1 MQTCTAS
8 ALKTLLGNA
17 SISPPS
23 LVRTATKLMPP
34 DLQTLDFAD
43 FVTLVF
49 DHPAYMGIDMELDD
63 HRADRVSEQRQ
74 PRRYLSVDWS
84 STDLPT
90 NPLHTLALTT
100 ELFEHPEILLGRF
113 TPRQIE
119 QGFMLIAVTRALFV
133 DPIWDSSLP
142 WRPRERLLRATVPL
156 YERLF
161 DVELAIEHIPFMLWD
176 YLLGDRYAE
185 RAVDSQ
191 ASDDDEPFHEVIA
204 EILQQLL
211 RLNGPWSVMGA
222 LHGAHHLNHP
232 RALGAVKEWL
242 SNPANGDQQSR
253 EYAKQVSTGE
263 AI

>member
-1 MQTCTAS
+1 
-8 ALKTLLGNA
+8 
-17 SISPPS
+17 
-23 LVRTATKLMPP
+23 MPP
-34 DLQTLDFAD
+34 DLQTPGFAD

-49 DHPAYMGIDMELDD
+49 DHPAYMGVDTELDGD
-63 HRADRVSEQRQ
+63 RADRVIEQRQ
-74 PRRYLSVDWS
+74 PTRYLVVDLS
-84 STDLPT
+84 LTDLPT

-119 QGFMLIAVTRALFV
+119 QGFMLIAVTRELFV

-142 WRPRERLLRATVPL
+142 WRPRERLLRAIVPL

-161 DVELAIEHIPFMLWD
+161 DVELAIENIPFMLWD
-176 YLLGDRYAE
+176 CLLGYRYTD
-185 RAVDSQ
+185 RAVSGR
-191 ASDDDEPFHEVIA
+191 ASDDDEPLQALIA

-253 EYAKQVSTGE
+253 EYAEQVLKGE